1 MIYMAEVI
9 TQIPG
14 YEKGTVQTVAAQKK
28 ERVVVFLV
36 KIVSVIRDKQLEK
49 SVQNEFK
56 YGNNQDQ
63 RKN

>member
-1 MIYMAEVI
+1 MTEVYTI
-9 TQIPG
+9 SG

-49 SVQNEFK
+49 SVQNEYK
-56 YGNNQDQ
+56 YGYNHD
-63 RKN
+63 

>member
-1 MIYMAEVI
+1 MTEVYTI
-9 TQIPG
+9 SG

-36 KIVSVIRDKQLEK
+36 KIVSVIRNKQMEK
-49 SVQNEFK
+49 SVQNEYK
-56 YGNNQDQ
+56 YGYNQDQ